1 MASKGKAPGRHHR
14 HGISFIEL
22 ADMFPDDATATK
34 WFETQLWGHDH
45 QHRCCPRCG
54 GLKTSTVPNGKPMP
68 YWCPDCRRYFSV
80 KIGTLLE
87 RSKIPLRKW
96 AIAVYL
102 YLSGLKGISSMR
114 LHRELGITQKTAWFM
129 LHRIR
134 AAYEAQEPF
143 DGETEIDETYVGGL
157 EKNKH
162 KDKKL
167 NAGRGTVGKTA
178 AVGIRHGPSGN
189 VHAEVVSSVDRDTL
203 HGIIERQTGE
213 GAVVYTD
220 EATAY
225 RGMKDRRHE
234 SVKHSVGE
242 YVRGKAHV
250 NGVESFWATMKRGMS
265 GVYHKM
271 SPEHLHRYVN
281 EFAGRHNIRDRDTHD
296 QMTHLVAN
304 MVGKRL
310 MYTTLTGKEVT

>member
-14 HGISFIEL
+14 EGISFIEL
-22 ADMFPDDATATK
+22 ADMFPDEATATE

-45 QHRCCPRCG
+45 RHRCCPRCM

-68 YWCPDCRRYFSV
+68 YWCPDCRKYFSV

-102 YLSGLKGISSMR
+102 YLSGLKGVSSMR

-143 DGETEIDETYVGGL
+143 GGETEVDESYFGVR

-162 KDKKL
+162 ASRKL
-167 NAGRGTVGKTA
+167 NAGRGIVGKTA
-178 AVGIRHGPSGN
+178 VVGIRRRDSGN
-189 VHAEVVSSVDRDTL
+189 VHAEIVESVDRKTL
-203 HGIIERQTGE
+203 HGIIERQTE
-213 GAVVYTD
+213 GGTAVYTD
-220 EATAY
+220 EASN

-234 SVKHSVGE
+234 SVRHSVGE
-242 YVRGKAHV
+242 YVKGKAHT
-250 NGVESFWATMKRGMS
+250 NTIESLGLR
-265 GVYHKM
+265 
-271 SPEHLHRYVN
+271 
-281 EFAGRHNIRDRDTHD
+281 
-296 QMTHLVAN
+296 
-304 MVGKRL
+304 
-310 MYTTLTGKEVT
+310 